1 MSDKVKDEALQEVNG
16 GSWYITEEDGR
27 AAGLELRKIDG
38 SPGSWGYLY
47 NTGDYYWRGHYLELN
62 EANAIVHFT
71 KDYGRQ
77 PNSIKE
83 AVDRYKAKY

>member
-27 AAGLELRKIDG
+27 AAGLELRNIDG
-38 SPGSWGYLY
+38 SPGSWGYMY
-47 NTGDYYWRGHYLELN
+47 NSGDYYWRGHYLELS

-71 KDYGRQ
+71 KDMGRQ

-83 AVDRYKAKY
+83 AVDKYKAKY